1 MSINDRKR
9 GGRGCRER
17 EREKKGRKREMSL
30 LARRLSLIPLK
41 MLVIGKTMEIVGS
54 WGMVTILETAKS
66 TGFHLRERRR

>member
-9 GGRGCRER
+9 GGRGVVER
-17 EREKKGRKREMSL
+17 ERKKKGRKREMSL

>member
-9 GGRGCRER
+9 GGGVVER
-17 EREKKGRKREMSL
+17 ERGKKKGRKREMSL